1 MEIDNSKVVV
11 RDRKLMY
18 IMAISL
24 ILCITFIMLTDYF
37 DNPIFGI
44 SRDIYALSLATIYVL
59 INVYRFF
66 LDLNFLS
73 FTLQGEKIIIHYYS
87 LRPFMQKHRSIEI
100 PVKSLIKF
108 EVQKSFMG
116 IKKQIIFYQRVN
128 NKLAKYPPISISAL
142 NKQEFSDLISS
153 LNSLTKIN

>member
-59 INVYRFF
+59 INVYRFI

-73 FTLQGEKIIIHYYS
+73 FSLQGEKIIIHYYS

-100 PVKSLIKF
+100 PVKNLIKF
-108 EVQKSFMG
+108 EVKKSFLEL
-116 IKKQIIFYQRVN
+116 KKQIIFYQRVN
-128 NKLAKYPPISISAL
+128 NKSAKYPPISISAL
-142 NKQEFSDLISS
+142 NKQEYSDLISS
-153 LNSLTKIN
+153 LNSLTKTN